1 MAGPALKSS
10 RPTHVPASST
20 TSPNFEHRH
29 RKRQAF
35 YKKVEEPVLPVEC
48 AQRPHRAAAER
59 RLPALPGAVGLHPDL
74 HDGYFRHRQNGGPPR
89 AHPGKNPALRGRVED
104 HDRALCRH
112 QLVMASEVAP
122 AHRSRRCAGRPARGR
137 LAIPMPAFGRIGDG
151 HTLREHRRQVL
162 RHIMTSFGLATGFF
176 RSMCRHKRPA
186 RWIGRPSAQDRSQS
200 NRNRQATAR

>member
-35 YKKVEEPVLPVEC
+35 DKKVEEPVLPVEC
-48 AQRPHRAAAER
+48 APHRGAAER
-59 RLPALPGAVGLHPDL
+59 RLPALPGQLDSIRIYTMGTFVTAKMAGRRVLILEKIRRCADSRRSRPRSMPASA
-74 HDGYFRHRQNGGPPR
+74 RHGE
-89 AHPGKNPALRGRVED
+89 RGRA
-104 HDRALCRH
+104 RAPQSALCR
-112 QLVMASEVAP
+112 P
-122 AHRSRRCAGRPARGR
+122 PRTRPA
-137 LAIPMPAFGRIGDG
+137 AIPMPAFGRIGDR

-162 RHIMTSFGLATGFF
+162 RYIMTSFGPATGFF

-186 RWIGRPSAQDRSQS
+186 RWIGRPAGARSLTIKS
-200 NRNRQATAR
+200 KSRSSDCTAR